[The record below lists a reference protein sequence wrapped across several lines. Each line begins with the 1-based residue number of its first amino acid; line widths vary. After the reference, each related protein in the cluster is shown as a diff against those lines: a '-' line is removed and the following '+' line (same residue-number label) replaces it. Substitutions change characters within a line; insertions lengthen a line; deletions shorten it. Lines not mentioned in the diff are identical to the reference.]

1 MRISNKN
8 EPSKGSK
15 SREGLNTNI
24 TGTEVAY
31 YFVCARKLW
40 FFAHNI
46 ECEQESDAVRHGRHI
61 HETSY
66 QRENKEIGVDG
77 VIKIDWMDHDAKIIH
92 EVKKSASMEQAHEW
106 QLKYYMW
113 YLEQKGVN
121 IADEAQAGQWRD
133 QPEKRGYIGEL
144 NYPKLRKTKT
154 VILSAK
160 DREKIEQKIIPN
172 IKKIISRNKP
182 PKTVEWDVC
191 KSCSYNELC
200 YS

>member
-1 MRISNKN
+1 MKKTVFEN
-8 EPSKGSK
+8 P
-15 SREGLNTNI
+15 I

-46 ECEQESDAVRHGRHI
+46 QCEQESDAVRMGRHI

-66 QRENKEIGVDG
+66 KRKKKEVSVDG
-77 VIKIDWMDHDAKIIH
+77 VIVVDWIDHDAKVIH
-92 EVKKSASMEQAHEW
+92 EVKKSSSMEQAHQG

-113 YLEQKGVN
+113 YLEQKGMDISN
-121 IADEAQAGQWRD
+121 KERASEFKDD
-133 QPEKRGYIGEL
+133 PEKRGYIGEL
-144 NYPKLRKTKT
+144 NYPKLRQTKK
-154 VILSAK
+154 VVLSQK
-160 DREKIEQKIIPN
+160 DRKTIEEKIIPN
-172 IKKIISRNKP
+172 IRKIRNREQP

-191 KSCSYNELC
+191 KHCSYNELC

>member
-1 MRISNKN
+1 MNKA
-8 EPSKGSK
+8 EP
-15 SREGLNTNI
+15 ENPI

-46 ECEQESDAVRHGRHI
+46 QCEQESDAVRMGRHI

-66 QRENKEIGVDG
+66 KRKKKEVSVDG
-77 VIKIDWMDHDAKIIH
+77 VIVVDWIDHDEKVIH
-92 EVKKSASMEQAHEW
+92 EVKKSSSMEQAHQW

-113 YLEQKGVN
+113 YLEQKGMEM
-121 IADEAQAGQWRD
+121 ADPSSAKKFEGE
-133 QPEKRGYIGEL
+133 PEKRGYIGEL
-144 NYPKLRKTKT
+144 NYPKLRQTKT
-154 VILSAK
+154 VILSKK
-160 DREKIEQKIIPN
+160 DRETIEQKIIPN
-172 IKKIISRNKP
+172 IRKIRNREKP

-191 KSCSYNELC
+191 KFCSYNELC

>member
-1 MRISNKN
+1 MNQ
-8 EPSKGSK
+8 PSP
-15 SREGLNTNI
+15 I

-31 YFVCARKLW
+31 YFICARKLW

-46 ECEQESDAVRHGRHI
+46 QCEQESDAVRLGKHI

-66 QRENKEIGVDG
+66 KREKKEVSIDG
-77 VIKIDWMDHDAKIIH
+77 VIVVDWMDHEEKIIH
-92 EVKKSASMEQAHEW
+92 EVKKSASMDKAHTW

-113 YLEQKGVN
+113 YLEQKGMH
-121 IADEAQAGQWRD
+121 IADEGSMENYPD

-144 NYPKLRKTKT
+144 NYPKLRQTERI
-154 VILSAK
+154 VLSKA
-160 DREKIEQKIIPN
+160 DREELENKILPN
-172 IKKIISRNKP
+172 IRKIKNRDKP
-182 PKTVEWDVC
+182 PKTVEWEIC